1 MFGNSTS
8 RYRQPRPRLT
18 KDTWSLQLET
28 EPVALELTS
37 AMGKPFCVSPKPW
50 RTVERE
56 IRAPR
61 HHLGRNQSLVP
72 HTHQPLFA
80 LQTPRMAPFH
90 TIPIPALFPPRG
102 AVFIQAKVNLQSL
115 RTA

>member
-37 AMGKPFCVSPKPW
+37 AMGKPF
-50 RTVERE
+50 
-56 IRAPR
+56 
-61 HHLGRNQSLVP
+61 
-72 HTHQPLFA
+72 
-80 LQTPRMAPFH
+80 
-90 TIPIPALFPPRG
+90 
-102 AVFIQAKVNLQSL
+102 
-115 RTA
+115 